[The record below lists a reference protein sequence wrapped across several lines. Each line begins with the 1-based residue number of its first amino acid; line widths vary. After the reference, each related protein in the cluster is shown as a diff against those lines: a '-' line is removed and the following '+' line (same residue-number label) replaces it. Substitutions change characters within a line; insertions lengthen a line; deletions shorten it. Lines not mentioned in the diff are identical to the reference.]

1 MHGALCASPACMY
14 DGRRLP
20 ARQRGHGAASRGGAG
35 RPGVSVER
43 GGRGGAPRSGP
54 RGRTP
59 PRGRGRAR
67 AGAGAYRQSAQQRL
81 RRFRQGSILAVAFTG
96 LFLLVWGVGEE
107 VPAQDTIRAAEIVVD
122 TVRADTVT
130 GADTAPA
137 DPVRAVEEATGTIR
151 QLAVDFTAALPKV
164 LIALAL
170 LAAAALLV
178 RVVRYLLR
186 HALGQWER
194 AEATT
199 AMAGVLIWL
208 LAVGAALS
216 VVAGDARALVGSVGL
231 LGLALSWALQAP
243 IESFAGWLFNSFKG
257 YYRVGDRI
265 AVGEV
270 VGDVYRIDFLNTTVW
285 GIGGPDKPVQGAQPT
300 GGLITFPN
308 SEVLRANIVNFTRDF
323 PYVWDE
329 VSIGITYDSDLAY
342 ALRVVSDTARRV
354 IGPDMAAPVD
364 RYRALLEREGLGFDI
379 ADEPQVFVSQ
389 TDSWMDLTVRYLV
402 NARERRRWSSTLV
415 YEINVELAKPEHR
428 ERLRPGVPV
437 TRLELPESWE
447 RRRDDT

>member
-1 MHGALCASPACMY
+1 
-14 DGRRLP
+14 
-20 ARQRGHGAASRGGAG
+20 
-35 RPGVSVER
+35 
-43 GGRGGAPRSGP
+43 
-54 RGRTP
+54 
-59 PRGRGRAR
+59 
-67 AGAGAYRQSAQQRL
+67 
-81 RRFRQGSILAVAFTG
+81 
-96 LFLLVWGVGEE
+96 VWGIGEE

-178 RVVRYLLR
+178 RIVRYLLR
-186 HALGQWER
+186 HALGRWER

-342 ALRVVSDTARRV
+342 ALRVVSETARRV
-354 IGPDMAAPVD
+354 IGPDMEAPVD
-364 RYRALLEREGLGFDI
+364 RYRTLLEREGLGFDI

-428 ERLRPGVPV
+428 ERLRPAVPV

-447 RRRDDT
+447 QRRDDA